1 MPNRPRVLLL
11 DDGELAPV
19 ERMLRKMDVECQR
32 LTGSEIGRRVAGPT
46 DLLITAGRRTLNAM
60 PEIELDP
67 DAQAPV
73 WVCIHG
79 QDFLPMRERL
89 REMGVHYLLQNA
101 LDEDSRRRFVRE
113 LLRVGAERRSTP
125 RLPVGGEVEYGLERP
140 QHSGR
145 LVELAVDGCRILTQ
159 ERVAPGE
166 VMVVR
171 LPAAL
176 ADGRALELGGR
187 VVREPEPTLHAGH
200 AVHATPIRFEAL
212 DETRRALLESA
223 IRGERIGTRLT
234 VLAARPEPAAPP
246 APHEAP
252 PPAYEATETDGGEV
266 DDRDVYRLR
275 AARHAYDRPV
285 QVLGA
290 DGAWLGCDLSLTG
303 LRIEGG
309 AGLEDD
315 ARVTVAL
322 YGASREEPVV
332 VAARVVR
339 GHDGGGV
346 ALTFEA
352 LGPTEAAGLRRLL
365 ERAPALDALDR
376 PDPAAGRMVVA
387 ELRDAARA

>member
-1 MPNRPRVLLL
+1 M
-11 DDGELAPV
+11 
-19 ERMLRKMDVECQR
+19 
-32 LTGSEIGRRVAGPT
+32 
-46 DLLITAGRRTLNAM
+46 
-60 PEIELDP
+60 
-67 DAQAPV
+67 
-73 WVCIHG
+73 
-79 QDFLPMRERL
+79 
-89 REMGVHYLLQNA
+89 HYLLQNA
-101 LDEDSRRRFVRE
+101 LDEDRGVASCGSSCA
-113 LLRVGAERRSTP
+113 VGAERRSTP

-275 AARHAYDRPV
+275 AARHAYDRPCRSW
-285 QVLGA
+285 A
-290 DGAWLGCDLSLTG
+290 PTG
-303 LRIEGG
+303 PGSAATSRSRGFG
-309 AGLEDD
+309 SKAGQ
-315 ARVTVAL
+315 
-322 YGASREEPVV
+322 GSRTMP
-332 VAARVVR
+332 
-339 GHDGGGV
+339 G
-346 ALTFEA
+346 
-352 LGPTEAAGLRRLL
+352 
-365 ERAPALDALDR
+365 
-376 PDPAAGRMVVA
+376 
-387 ELRDAARA
+387 